1 MIIQLTGLSG
11 AGKSTLAEGVKTLL
25 EMQSLKVSIIDGDVY
40 RKTLCKDLG
49 FSKEDRMENIR
60 RLGKAA
66 WLLKNEA
73 DIIMIAAI
81 NPFEDIRNELK
92 ENYGTKTVWIKCD
105 IPVLIHRDTKGLYKR
120 ALLHDGH
127 PDKLFNLTGVNDT
140 YEIPV
145 SPDLVIDTSRETAA
159 QSVQKLYDFL
169 ISSKASYLSKAA
181 RQ

>member
-11 AGKSTLAEGVKTLL
+11 AGKSTLAEGVKTLI
-25 EMQSLKVSIIDGDVY
+25 EKHSLKVVIIDGDVY

-66 WLLKNEA
+66 WLLKDQA

-81 NPFEDIRNELK
+81 NPFEETRNELK
-92 ENYGTKTVWIKCD
+92 ENYAAKTVWIKCD
-105 IPVLIHRDTKGLYKR
+105 IPVLINRDTKGLYKR
-120 ALLHDGH
+120 ALLHDNH

-140 YEIPV
+140 YEPPL
-145 SPDLVIDTSRETAA
+145 SPDLVIDTSIETAT
-159 QSVQKLYDFL
+159 QSIQAFYDFL
-169 ISSKASYLSKAA
+169 IFSSASYLSKAT